1 MQLKCWSGWWS
12 CQRQRKVWASML
24 WGVKSR
30 TPPSTSQG
38 SFQVPTKIQKY
49 QKYGR
54 SRYWIL
60 KGQWRNTQLILEL
73 MRAFLSGT
81 FTFYLLLLS
90 PNSTF
95 FHFYFLLLL
104 LSPSFILFYFD
115 FFHISEFL
123 MIRLNHV
130 QVEWQTGMEVSSAGI
145 SCSVSTGWICK
156 KNTKS
161 TKVQCRC

>member
-1 MQLKCWSGWWS
+1 
-12 CQRQRKVWASML
+12 ML
-24 WGVKSR
+24 IRVVELPKTEEGLGFNVMGGKEQNSPIYISR
-30 TPPSTSQG
+30 IIPG
-38 SFQVPTKIQKY
+38 SNENTKKN
-49 QKYGR
+49 GR

-60 KGQWRNTQLILEL
+60 KGQWRKTQLILEL

-90 PNSTF
+90 PNFTF

-104 LSPSFILFYFD
+104 LSPSFIFSYFD

-123 MIRLNHV
+123 IIRLNHV
-130 QVEWQTGMEVSSAGI
+130 QVEWRTGMEVSSAGI

-156 KNTKS
+156 KKYKKYKKYNEG
-161 TKVQCRC
+161 VNWVNL